1 MKLTE
6 KDKEFIEK
14 LKMLI
19 DDRELRIELKEDG
32 LKRFVLRRNY
42 GDKIERIFG
51 LTRQG
56 IRWRFQRLL
65 GDIYVSAYTTIYW
78 VESLLGTELRTM
90 ALEIATQRVELRK
103 KALKENG
110 YGKPVVLRHL
120 ARSR

>member
-19 DDRELRIELKEDG
+19 DDRDLKIELKEDG

-42 GDKIERIFG
+42 GEKIERIFG

-65 GDIYVSAYTTIYW
+65 GDIYISAYTTIYW
-78 VESLLGTELRTM
+78 VESLLGTELRAM
-90 ALEIATQRVELRK
+90 ALEIAKQRVELRK
-103 KALKENG
+103 KALKETD
-110 YGKPVVLRHL
+110 YSKPAIVRRRHK
-120 ARSR
+120 R

>member
-19 DDRELRIELKEDG
+19 DDRDLKIELREDG
-32 LKRFVLRRNY
+32 LKRFVLRKNY
-42 GDKIERIFG
+42 GDKIEKIFG

-65 GDIYVSAYTTIYW
+65 GDIYTSAYVTIYW

-90 ALEIATQRVELRK
+90 ALEIAKQRVELRK
-103 KALKENG
+103 KALGGTG
-110 YGKPVVLRHL
+110 YSESTIVRRRHT
-120 ARSR
+120 R

>member
-6 KDKEFIEK
+6 KDQEFIEK

-19 DDRELRIELKEDG
+19 DDRDLKIELKEDG

-42 GDKIERIFG
+42 GDKIEKVFG

-65 GDIYVSAYTTIYW
+65 GDIYISAYVTIYW
-78 VESLLGTELRTM
+78 VESLLGTELRAM
-90 ALEIATQRVELRK
+90 ALEIAKQRIELRK
-103 KALKENG
+103 KAMKGTG
-110 YGKPVVLRHL
+110 YDKLAILRH
-120 ARSR
+120 RQTR

>member
-19 DDRELRIELKEDG
+19 DARDLKIELREDG

-51 LTRQG
+51 LSRQG
-56 IRWRFQRLL
+56 VRWRFQRLL
-65 GDIYVSAYTTIYW
+65 GDIYISAYVTIYW
-78 VESLLGTELRTM
+78 VESLLGTELRAM
-90 ALEIATQRVELRK
+90 ALEIAKQRVELRK
-103 KALKENG
+103 KAQTGTG
-110 YGKPVVLRHL
+110 YNKSAIVRRRHT
-120 ARSR
+120 R

>member
-19 DDRELRIELKEDG
+19 DDRDLKIELKEDG

-42 GDKIERIFG
+42 GDKIENTFG

-56 IRWRFQRLL
+56 IRWRFQRLF
-65 GDIYVSAYTTIYW
+65 GDKYVSAYEAIYW
-78 VESLLGTELRTM
+78 VENTFGTELRGM
-90 ALEIATQRVELRK
+90 ALEIAKQRVELRK
-103 KALKENG
+103 EALKENG
-110 YGKPVVLRHL
+110 YGKPAIGRCRHT
-120 ARSR
+120 R

>member
-19 DDRELRIELKEDG
+19 DDSDLKIELTENG

-90 ALEIATQRVELRK
+90 ALEIAKQRVELRK
-103 KALKENG
+103 KALKRTGCN
-110 YGKPVVLRHL
+110 KLAFVQRRHK
-120 ARSR
+120 R

>member
-19 DDRELRIELKEDG
+19 EDRDLKIELKEDG

-65 GDIYVSAYTTIYW
+65 GDIYISAYEIRFYW
-78 VESLLGTELRTM
+78 VESHLRDRAQNNGARHRKTEGRTS
-90 ALEIATQRVELRK
+90 
-103 KALKENG
+103 KES
-110 YGKPVVLRHL
+110 PERDWI
-120 ARSR
+120 R

>member
-19 DDRELRIELKEDG
+19 EERDLKIELKEDG

-56 IRWRFQRLL
+56 VRWRFQRLL
-65 GDIYVSAYTTIYW
+65 GDIYISAYTTIYW
-78 VESLLGTELRTM
+78 VETMLGTELRTM
-90 ALEIATQRVELRK
+90 ALEIAKQRVELRK
-103 KALKENG
+103 KALREKDYSESAIIRR
-110 YGKPVVLRHL
+110 RHK
-120 ARSR
+120 R

>member
-19 DDRELRIELKEDG
+19 QEKDLKIELKEDG
-32 LKRFVLRRNY
+32 LKRFVLRKNY
-42 GDKIERIFG
+42 GDKIEKIFG

-56 IRWRFQRLL
+56 IRWRFHRLF

-78 VESLLGTELRTM
+78 VETMLGTELRAM
-90 ALEIATQRVELRK
+90 ALEIAKQRVELRL
-103 KALKENG
+103 KAQTRTG
-110 YGKPVVLRHL
+110 YSESAIVRPRHK
-120 ARSR
+120 R

>member
-19 DDRELRIELKEDG
+19 EDSDLKIELKEDG

-51 LTRQG
+51 LSRQG
-56 IRWRFQRLL
+56 SGGGSNGFWEISTFLHTPPSIGWRAYWGQNSGRWLL
-65 GDIYVSAYTTIYW
+65 RSQNN
-78 VESLLGTELRTM
+78 ES
-90 ALEIATQRVELRK
+90 
-103 KALKENG
+103 N
-110 YGKPVVLRHL
+110 
-120 ARSR
+120 

>member
-19 DDRELRIELKEDG
+19 KERDLKIELKEDG

-65 GDIYVSAYTTIYW
+65 GDIYISAYVTIYW

-90 ALEIATQRVELRK
+90 ALEIAKQRVELRK
-103 KALKENG
+103 KALTETGHDKSAI
-110 YGKPVVLRHL
+110 VRRRHT
-120 ARSR
+120 R